1 MGYNYY
7 EQFIEDAERGGM
19 KGVAE
24 SEFFAERIAENP
36 ANRERLLAMDVQEF
50 IGVMRTVAR
59 LLHRRQARNRRDGG
73 GAEGASPCLW

>member
-1 MGYNYY
+1 
-7 EQFIEDAERGGM
+7 M

-50 IGVMRTVAR
+50 IGVMRRWRAFFTADKPVIG
-59 LLHRRQARNRRDGG
+59 RNGG
-73 GAEGASPCLW
+73 GVEAHHRAYGDHPRQ